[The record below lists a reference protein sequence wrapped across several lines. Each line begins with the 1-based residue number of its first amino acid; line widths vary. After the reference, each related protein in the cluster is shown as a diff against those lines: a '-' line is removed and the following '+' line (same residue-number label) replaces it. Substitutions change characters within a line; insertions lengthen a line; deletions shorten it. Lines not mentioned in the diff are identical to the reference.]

1 MTVGLLTIQLRIP
14 MCHSLKEKR
23 SQLKPLISRLQREF
37 NISVAELDYHD
48 KWQNA
53 LIGCAALS
61 NDPAHTQRY
70 LQKIIPWI
78 ERHYPHL
85 PIVQDHLEL
94 I

>member
-37 NISVAELDYHD
+37 NISVAELDYQD
-48 KWQNA
+48 KWQDT